1 MKKYGNPLV
10 KPHHSEHKYG
20 NITDLTW
27 DRLDMGSTV
36 NVDDMPGDVVK
47 FDLLGNKL
55 RRILTDPLLP
65 LLRPCPLLGQA
76 RGESLVVRR
85 HPALRGETGEALEC
99 LVA

>member
-1 MKKYGNPLV
+1 MLKTMKKYGNPLV

-47 FDLLGNKL
+47 FDLLGN
-55 RRILTDPLLP
+55 
-65 LLRPCPLLGQA
+65 
-76 RGESLVVRR
+76 
-85 HPALRGETGEALEC
+85 
-99 LVA
+99 